1 MKSSQQRAVRQK
13 LTEQLPKIEPWIDSI
28 LPKKEK
34 GLSVRCAG
42 HITLVASEAGEP
54 LFFQTRDTPL
64 VPTLR
69 TLHKYPFLLPVLKV
83 DHGAVKHVIN
93 GADVMVP
100 GIRGVDDAIQV
111 GSVVGIFA
119 EGKQHA
125 IAVGISKYSAAEL
138 RNRAKGIAVENSHY
152 LGDGLWKTPSLY

>member
-13 LTEQLPKIEPWIDSI
+13 LVEQMPKIEEWIDEI

-42 HITLVASEAGEP
+42 HVTIIASESGEP
-54 LFFQTRDTPL
+54 LFFQSRETPL
-64 VPTLR
+64 IPTLR
-69 TLHKYPFLLPVLKV
+69 TLHKFPFLLPVLKV
-83 DHGAVKHVIN
+83 DIGAVRHVIN
-93 GADVMVP
+93 GADIMVP
-100 GIRGVDDAIQV
+100 GIRGIDDGVEDGSIV
-111 GSVVGIFA
+111 GVFA

-125 IAVGISKYSAAEL
+125 IAVGVSKYSGGEL

-152 LGDGLWKTPSLY
+152 LGDGLWKTPNLY